1 MVCYKRPKNL
11 SEFIVRAKLSKEISI
26 RRSTHPKLGFKHC
39 NHNCVMCNYSPKLLI
54 VSSKTNIN
62 VPFLSD
68 LNCLSRN
75 ILYYISSTKSER
87 PCSTIKPEYIGQTGR
102 SVCER
107 FQEHKYSVNC
117 RQLFFTIIIK

>member
-1 MVCYKRPKNL
+1 MTQNPILKSYC
-11 SEFIVRAKLSKEISI
+11 
-26 RRSTHPKLGFKHC
+26 
-39 NHNCVMCNYSPKLLI
+39 I
-54 VSSKTNIN
+54 VSYKTNIK

-75 ILYYISSTKSER
+75 VLYYISCTKSDR
-87 PCSTIKPEYIGQTGR
+87 PCSTNKPKYIGQTGR

-117 RQLFFTIIIK
+117 MQLFFTIIIK